1 MPVPCLGL
9 KKVDTFRK
17 RKTCQKW
24 IKATLLER
32 ATGSF
37 VQNGGKEPCP
47 MNALK
52 LWDNCSRKSK
62 RLSKSFHASISAA
75 SKSSTDGLVAI
86 SRRAYCLI
94 PHKSPRLTPKSSPCP
109 RLSRRSRG
117 SKKALDLEK
126 MRSAGYS
133 HMIEL
138 AEQQFNI
145 PIRKKSGTKQ

>member
-94 PHKSPRLTPKSSPCP
+94 PHKSPRLTPKSSPELRSSLRNFESQNEYGYKPCIK
-109 RLSRRSRG
+109 RRFQNAETLQSRNQKNS
-117 SKKALDLEK
+117 S
-126 MRSAGYS
+126 
-133 HMIEL
+133 
-138 AEQQFNI
+138 
-145 PIRKKSGTKQ
+145 